1 MLSAFFV
8 SIKLIII
15 CFEVYNY
22 STLLRYGVLEASGNL
37 GGVGAVGLS
46 TVFAIRKIGDY
57 V

>member
-1 MLSAFFV
+1 MLSASFV

-22 STLLRYGVLEASGNL
+22 SALLRYGVLEASGNL